1 MNATIG
7 PPCTECG
14 NGPTSRPGDA
24 ILADSEAALLR
35 DPVILERL
43 RENWGPEDSPELL
56 AAESLVNLLRTWGVV
71 FDRITALLAPHGFSL
86 AKYNLLLVLKT
97 APEKRLPMSEL
108 GERMSVT
115 CANVTKLVDSL
126 EQDGFVR
133 RANRPGDRRVVL
145 AELTPEGAAFMG
157 RIMPEQQRNV
167 QRLWAGLSEADCRQL
182 THLLIKLRHSVLREE
197 REAAGGADDRA
208 DRAKAAGTDEDER
221 ERL

>member
-1 MNATIG
+1 MNATIDL
-7 PPCTECG
+7 PCTGYG
-14 NGPTSRPGDA
+14 NGLTSQHEEAARS
-24 ILADSEAALLR
+24 DSEETLLR

-43 RENWGPEDSPELL
+43 RENWGQEDSPGLL
-56 AAESLVNLLRTWGVV
+56 AGESLVNLLRTWGVV

-86 AKYNLLLVLKT
+86 AKYNLLIVLKT
-97 APEKRLPMSEL
+97 SPEKRLPMSEL

-115 CANVTKLVDSL
+115 CANVTRLVDSL

-133 RANRPGDRRVVL
+133 RANKPGDRRVVL

-157 RIMPEQQRNV
+157 RLEPEQKQHV

-197 REAAGGADDRA
+197 KEAAGGADDRV
-208 DRAKAAGTDEDER
+208 DRAKVAGTGEDER
-221 ERL
+221 ERQ